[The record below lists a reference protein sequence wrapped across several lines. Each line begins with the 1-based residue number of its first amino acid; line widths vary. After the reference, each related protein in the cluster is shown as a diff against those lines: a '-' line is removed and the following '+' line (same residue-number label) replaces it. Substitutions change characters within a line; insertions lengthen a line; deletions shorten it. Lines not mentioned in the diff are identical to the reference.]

1 MSERWT
7 PKYTAGQVED
17 LLRKGMGVVVST
29 IATTNPN
36 ASGKRTWTLRS
47 AKDLNS
53 VVWADIAR
61 VIATNGCVYIHE
73 IEQPQAA

>member
-17 LLRKGMGVVVST
+17 MLKLGMEIVVST
-29 IATTNPN
+29 VPTTNPN
-36 ASGKRTWTLRS
+36 AEGKQTWTLRTV
-47 AKDLNS
+47 KDLNQI
-53 VVWADIAR
+53 VWGDIA
-61 VIATNGCVYIHE
+61 IAVAVRGCVYIHE